1 LPRFLQHA
9 ILQGAIFEKRN
20 LRCRPFPLSTKAGMA
35 TQLSGDVRFLE
46 DIHVRRGAAWNRPA
60 NRELHE

>member
-20 LRCRPFPLSTKAGMA
+20 LRCCPFPLSTKAGMA

-46 DIHVRRGAAWNRPA
+46 DIHVRRGAA
-60 NRELHE
+60 